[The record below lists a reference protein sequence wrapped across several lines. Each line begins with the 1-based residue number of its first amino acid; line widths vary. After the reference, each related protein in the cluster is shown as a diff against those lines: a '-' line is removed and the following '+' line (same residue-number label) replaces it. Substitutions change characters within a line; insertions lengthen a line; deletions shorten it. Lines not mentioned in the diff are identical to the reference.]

1 MTVMRALTEGNRG
14 CLSALHF
21 NKLTDAG
28 ISPEFAFI
36 LGHYLDTNMS
46 SISARYDSHHCA
58 LPKDQM
64 KLVEA
69 VNFCQ
74 KRFTK
79 TGLGIFREKRT
90 YEGVHQLF
98 SGETSD
104 KFYSWLKTEYK
115 KLPSSQ
121 VSTIKSDPFSRYTS
135 TEQLGCGKGIVED
148 LVTIYNKFKEQFL
161 TEEDTADE

>member
-64 KLVEA
+64 KDRKSTRELQSLMSISYA
-69 VNFCQ
+69 VFCLKQ
-74 KRFTK
+74 KK
-79 TGLGIFREKRT
+79 N
-90 YEGVHQLF
+90 
-98 SGETSD
+98 
-104 KFYSWLKTEYK
+104 K
-115 KLPSSQ
+115 KN
-121 VSTIKSDPFSRYTS
+121 
-135 TEQLGCGKGIVED
+135 
-148 LVTIYNKFKEQFL
+148 NKFNNTL
-161 TEEDTADE
+161 

>member
-69 VNFCQ
+69 VHFCQ

-90 YEGVHQLF
+90 YEGVHTLF
-98 SGETSD
+98 SGENAED
-104 KFYSWLKTEYK
+104 R
-115 KLPSSQ
+115 
-121 VSTIKSDPFSRYTS
+121 KSVV
-135 TEQLGCGKGIVED
+135 EGKSV
-148 LVTIYNKFKEQFL
+148 
-161 TEEDTADE
+161 